1 MKSFIQLGEQF
12 HVQLLSLIL
21 IRLVMIV
28 TTCQPEVSTSAL
40 ILYKRIITFPCL
52 PEVSVYYTL
61 GNLGKF
67 KNPTLWNCFSP
78 SLSIHTFVQIQ
89 HFFIFYFVENL

>member
-40 ILYKRIITFPCL
+40 IL
-52 PEVSVYYTL
+52 
-61 GNLGKF
+61 
-67 KNPTLWNCFSP
+67 
-78 SLSIHTFVQIQ
+78 
-89 HFFIFYFVENL
+89 